1 MSDDGAYVLFNDEQK
16 TKVAITDGGKPK
28 VYGHAKIVKKE
39 LLPFNQKL
47 SALLEAG
54 VPLLE
59 ALDGLADQTDHVEF
73 KKVILFIH
81 GAIEAGSTL
90 SEAMKEFPKIFN
102 DLYIST
108 IEAGEQSGSLD
119 MVVDRMATYFAN
131 AADMRRRIKGAMMYP
146 IIVLVVS
153 VAIVIYL
160 MISVVPSIAETFMG
174 LGNTDLPIVTVY
186 LLAMSDFVQVYYIE
200 VVVAPV
206 VFWFGLKL
214 LRKNRSIAYFLDR
227 HVLKMPI
234 FGKLISMI
242 VMSRF
247 ARTFSSLTASGLP
260 LLKTLELVGR
270 TSGNLFITDVMGGV
284 KGKVE
289 NGMPISESMY
299 ATKVFPKMMMQM
311 ITTGESSGRIDT
323 MLEKVADFYE
333 AEVKELLEGL
343 STMIEPIMIVG
354 LGGMILFIAVGLF
367 TPLFKMAEA
376 LM

>member
-1 MSDDGAYVLFNDEQK
+1 MSDGGAYVLYNDEPK
-16 TKVAITDGGKPK
+16 EKKVKSDGGKPK
-28 VYGHAKIVKKE
+28 VYGAAKIVKKE

-59 ALDGLADQTDHVEF
+59 ALDGLAEQTDHVEF
-73 KKVILFIH
+73 KKVILYVH
-81 GAIEAGSTL
+81 GSIEAGSTL
-90 SEAMKEFPKIFN
+90 SESLKEFPKIFN

-160 MISVVPSIAETFMG
+160 MISVVPTIAETFLG
-174 LGNTDLPIVTVY
+174 LGNSTLPTVTVY
-186 LLAMSDFVQVYYIE
+186 LLAMSDFVQIYYIE
-200 VVVAPV
+200 VVVAPIAL
-206 VFWFGLKL
+206 WFTIKL
-214 LRKNRSIAYFLDR
+214 LRKNKGITFILDK

-247 ARTFSSLTASGLP
+247 SRTFSSLTASGLP
-260 LLKTLELVGR
+260 LLKTMDLVGR
-270 TSGNLFITDVMGGV
+270 TSGNAYITEVMNGV
-284 KGKVE
+284 KIEVE
-289 NGMPISESMY
+289 NGMPISDSMKK
-299 ATKVFPKMMMQM
+299 TKVFPKMMMQM
-311 ITTGESSGRIDT
+311 IETGESSGRIDT
-323 MLEKVADFYE
+323 MLDKVACFYE
-333 AEVKELLEGL
+333 AEVRELLEGL

-367 TPLFKMAEA
+367 TPLFQMAEA
-376 LM
+376 LI